1 MGVIVPQGTKYP
13 RMRTIEVK
21 IMLLISLLLILA
33 IDYAI
38 LAAILYAICWCLSI
52 AFSWKIALGIWLIII
67 VIKLCFGKK

>member
-1 MGVIVPQGTKYP
+1 MGSLVPQGTKYP
-13 RMRTIEVK
+13 RMGVI